1 MKKLILL
8 FLIPFSLFA
17 KNISYEEFN
26 KNFTSEIASNL
37 NLVKDFKKDT
47 GETNENYQTYL
58 HNAMLDDNWKQA
70 MYYLY
75 FYSKEVDVKYGSK
88 KYDRKIVV
96 PDLEKGL
103 EYLEKSTKTTSNPL
117 SAYAGVS
124 LLTQYYMTVQGAE
137 IPRKY
142 MRTFSKVLKERNYCL
157 GYMYYGRSFFKEFTL
172 TPNYQMAYN
181 ILKEGDEKCIKE
193 GVEPYIPQYL
203 KHQRV
208 KAKTLAKENK

>member
-58 HNAMLDDNWKQA
+58 HNAMLDENWKQA

-103 EYLEKSTKTTSNPL
+103 EYLEKSNE
-117 SAYAGVS
+117 YA
-124 LLTQYYMTVQGAE
+124 LEDWA
-137 IPRKY
+137 
-142 MRTFSKVLKERNYCL
+142 
-157 GYMYYGRSFFKEFTL
+157 
-172 TPNYQMAYN
+172 
-181 ILKEGDEKCIKE
+181 
-193 GVEPYIPQYL
+193 
-203 KHQRV
+203 
-208 KAKTLAKENK
+208 